1 MVAFF
6 YHDNRDTPDNFTD
19 EHDSGRVVA
28 PEKLAALGV
37 IYKYI
42 DNIDDLEALAT
53 ERHYKNRDQVVL
65 NLDAFGGNEDAYNAK
80 MKQFYKEHYHE
91 DEEIRYI
98 VEGEGYFDVRDKDDD
113 WIRAKLNKN
122 DLLILPAG
130 IYHRFTL
137 SSAQK
142 NVTALR
148 LFKDEPKWEAINRD
162 EGRESSVRL
171 EYAQQVAGTA

>member
-1 MVAFF
+1 MVSFF
-6 YHDNRDTPDNFTD
+6 YHDNLDTPENFTD
-19 EHDSGRVVA
+19 EHDSGKQVS
-28 PEKLAALGV
+28 PERLAELGV
-37 IYKYI
+37 IYRFI
-42 DNIDDLEALAT
+42 DNMEELEALAK
-53 ERHYKNRDQVVL
+53 ERNYKNRDQVVL
-65 NLDAFGGNEDAYNAK
+65 NIKSFGGDEDAYNAK

-98 VEGEGYFDVRDKDDD
+98 VDGEGYFDVRDTADE

-137 SSAQK
+137 SSRLK
-142 NVTALR
+142 NVTAMR

-162 EGRESSVRL
+162 EGRNTEARL
-171 EYAQQVAGTA
+171 EYARLVASAA